1 MFSYMYPSVDRI
13 TKLAV
18 AEGDNFEKPIV
29 LCEYAHAMGNAPGGL
44 EEYMEAFQKHRR
56 LQGGWIWE
64 WANHGLW
71 DGERNFYAYGGDFDD
86 YPNDG
91 TFVMDGLCFSNH
103 TPTPGLVELRKVYS
117 PIHAW
122 YADGNIF
129 IKNRYDFAGMENL
142 HAIYR
147 VEILGAE

>member
-1 MFSYMYPSVDRI
+1 VDRI

-29 LCEYAHAMGNAPGGL
+29 LCEFAHAMGNAPGGL
-44 EEYMEAFQKHRR
+44 EEYMEAFQNHRR

-64 WANHGLW
+64 WANHGIW
-71 DGERNFYAYGGDFDD
+71 DEKRGFYAYGGDFDD

-103 TPTPGLVELRKVYS
+103 TPTPGLVELRKAYS

-122 YADGNIF
+122 YADCTIY
-129 IKNRYDFAGMENL
+129 IENRYDFAGIEHL

-147 VEILGAE
+147 VEVLGSE